1 MERTVGILLVGD
13 RLVAILLLDKVEVL
27 LVSELFTVLVLLYA
41 AP

>member
-13 RLVAILLLDKVEVL
+13 RIVAILLDKVKVL